1 MEADRL
7 HLTPT
12 CSQWGYVQV
21 RDGKSRNGRRAVPL
35 TRHAH
40 DMLEKRQAAS
50 EMRFV
55 FADEHSNVPGVSSLD
70 HLHAKTRQTLMLS
83 PECVRHSLRHT
94 YLPRLG
100 LAGVKAF
107 TIMKLAGHSSV
118 TVASATFTRR
128 RRRWKMQLQGWTT

>member
-1 MEADRL
+1 MEADGL

-35 TRHAH
+35 TRRAH

-83 PECVRHSLRHT
+83 PECVLHSLRHT
-94 YLPRLG
+94 YLPRLRLG
-100 LAGVKAF
+100 ESRL
-107 TIMKLAGHSSV
+107 S
-118 TVASATFTRR
+118 
-128 RRRWKMQLQGWTT
+128 QL